1 MATPQ
6 SNLYLFFSNYC
17 PHSKKIMQR
26 IGSSSLANSITF
38 CCVDN
43 KQLKIPPFIKSVP
56 TLYIANQQRVLTDQ
70 GLMMWLDTETRGK
83 QSMPQQQPQMQQQQ
97 PQMQQQQQPQQ
108 QIPANPANAMNGLAG
123 NALLTGDNG
132 ISAYHSN
139 EIGAGFSDNYSF
151 IDNPAGGLTHSY
163 TFIEGVASAPNVG
176 AQGSMPQMGIS
187 SNADKQNEKEVMM
200 NKAYEEMLAQRKQEM
215 PTPIGAMRM

>member
-17 PHSKKIMQR
+17 PHSKKIMTR
-26 IGSSSLANSITF
+26 VGNSNLANSITF

-56 TLYIANQQRVLTDQ
+56 TLYIANQLRVLTDQ
-70 GLMMWLDTETRGK
+70 GLLMWLDTELRGN
-83 QSMPQQQPQMQQQQ
+83 
-97 PQMQQQQQPQQ
+97 QQQQQRPPMQHQQPQQPMIQQQ
-108 QIPANPANAMNGLAG
+108 QIPSNPANAMNGLAG

-151 IDNPAGGLTHSY
+151 IDNPSGGLTHSY
-163 TFIEGVASAPNVG
+163 TFIEGVDVQQNTG
-176 AQGSMPQMGIS
+176 NGGLPQMGIS
-187 SNADKQNEKEVMM
+187 SNADKQNEKEAMM
-200 NKAYEEMLAQRKQEM
+200 NKAYEELLAQRKQEM
-215 PTPIGAMRM
+215 PKPIGAMRM